1 MFFKG
6 DKEFLPAAPGTKL
19 PETGNLNRLKST
31 VANRILSLY
40 FSLNWI
46 RFVKRKELVA
56 WKMYSIRHQVQK
68 ILLLGNLDERIPLL
82 RIADDMRAED
92 AKLRSTRSSDA
103 YAAVNS
109 DGSKS
114 ASELSDDDN
123 GRDEP
128 EDEDMFATP
137 IE

>member
-6 DKEFLPAAPGTKL
+6 DKEFLPAAPGSKL
-19 PETGNLNRLKST
+19 PEAGNLNRLKST
-31 VANRILSLY
+31 VAERILSLY

-46 RFVKRKELVA
+46 RIVKRKELVA

-68 ILLLGNLDERIPLL
+68 ILLVGNRDERNPLL

-92 AKLRSTRSSDA
+92 AKLRSTRTSDA
-103 YAAVNS
+103 YATVNS

-114 ASELSDDDN
+114 ASELSDDN

-128 EDEDMFATP
+128 EDDDMFATP